1 MNKKTGASRF
11 FFVFSLIKSITNLYL
26 FQIPTYHR
34 KQNIDIIEK
43 SIILLQIHGG
53 GAHQIT
59 FSEYF
64 NGVFT
69 WS

>member
-1 MNKKTGASRF
+1 MNKKNRRKPV

-26 FQIPTYHR
+26 FQIPTHQSKR
-34 KQNIDIIEK
+34 KVDIINL

-53 GAHQIT
+53 GTHQIT